1 MERSYATK
9 VLFLVPA
16 IKADDDDG
24 GGRSGSGSELSPGL
38 WKESL
43 TFRHRDREAQIAG
56 TLESKIQSLQGQVE
70 KSGLKSFLN

>member
-24 GGRSGSGSELSPGL
+24 GGGSELSPGL

-43 TFRHRDREAQIAG
+43 SFCHRDREAQIAG
-56 TLESKIQSLQGQVE
+56 TLQSKKI
-70 KSGLKSFLN
+70 